1 MNFSKVKRQEYD
13 GDTTNPHPE
22 DQMENLEYLAE
33 LNGGVKFEELKVYIK
48 PKGNFTLF
56 TTEYIYTCLEFNQ
69 IN

>member
-22 DQMENLEYLAE
+22 DQMENLESLAE
-33 LNGGVKFEELKVYIK
+33 LNGDVKFEELKVYILK
-48 PKGNFTLF
+48 TKSNYTFH
-56 TTEYIYTCLEFNQ
+56 YRIYLYSLAFNQ